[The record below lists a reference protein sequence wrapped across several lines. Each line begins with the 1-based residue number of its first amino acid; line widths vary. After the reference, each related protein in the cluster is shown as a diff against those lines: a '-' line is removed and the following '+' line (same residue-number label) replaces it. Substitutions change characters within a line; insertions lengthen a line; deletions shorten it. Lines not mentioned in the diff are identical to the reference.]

1 MEMIQDKFKRKIAC
15 SKRKRGI
22 VKKAMELSIL
32 CNQNILM
39 IIYDKDKN
47 KAVNYFSE
55 NDVDLDK
62 LQVLITNKQSK
73 KFSNK
78 DYFTKF
84 APKFYKD

>member
-1 MEMIQDKFKRKIAC
+1 MEMIQDKFKRKTAC

-22 VKKAMELSIL
+22 IKKAMELSIL

-55 NDVDLDK
+55 NNVDLDK
-62 LQVLITNKQSK
+62 LQILITNK
-73 KFSNK
+73 
-78 DYFTKF
+78 
-84 APKFYKD
+84 